1 MKSETQIRK
10 ELDLSISDLK
20 FWREK
25 FNKVDFSKDDASSR
39 RTIIGNTINALEGR
53 IEALQWVLKES

>member
-20 FWREK
+20 FWKQK
-25 FNKVDFSKDDASSR
+25 FEKVDFSKDDAAAR
-39 RTIIGNTINALEGR
+39 RIIIGNTINSLEGR
-53 IEALQWVLKES
+53 IEALEWTLKD